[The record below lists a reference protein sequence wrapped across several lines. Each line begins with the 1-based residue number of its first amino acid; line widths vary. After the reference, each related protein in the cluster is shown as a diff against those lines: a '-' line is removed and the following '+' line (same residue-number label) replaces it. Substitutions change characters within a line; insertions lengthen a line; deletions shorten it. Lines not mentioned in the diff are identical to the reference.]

1 MKISGEHIAID
12 NTQPENQTDNA
23 QTKAQDNNAQAE
35 TPPETP
41 APSTGM
47 VWIDDTGKKYHSKPS
62 CSNMDAP
69 YQVSREEAISRGRD
83 ACKKCY

>member
-41 APSTGM
+41 APNADM

-69 YQVSREEAISRGRD
+69 YQVSREEAISKGRD